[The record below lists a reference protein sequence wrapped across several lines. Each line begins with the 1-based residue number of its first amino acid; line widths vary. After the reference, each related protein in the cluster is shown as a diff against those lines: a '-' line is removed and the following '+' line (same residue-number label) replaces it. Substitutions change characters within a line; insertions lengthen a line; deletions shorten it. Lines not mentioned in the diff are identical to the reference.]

1 VSVLLGY
8 AALLLPWMTGTRVAF
23 LYQLLA
29 FLRPV
34 GAGLLAPP
42 ALEAPTLDG
51 RRFRCLRGS
60 NHPIHPMT
68 MALPISPESL
78 RQCAWLESW
87 LGG

>member
-8 AALLLPWMTGTRVAF
+8 AALLLPRMTGTRVAF

-34 GAGLLAPP
+34 GAGLLALP
-42 ALEAPTLDG
+42 ALDG